1 MFAKR
6 IVLSFVVVLLLV
18 ALAATLSLAASP
30 ADEPVVPQPMPFS
43 DRYPAEVD
51 LASRA
56 DLETLVRL
64 GVDVANV
71 RTADETAL
79 FPGPD
84 DPFVPL
90 VATVYVNEREAT
102 MLAAEGLVARPI
114 FIEQPSGWPTYDQF
128 VARMLTLATNY
139 PDLVRLVSLGQSVQG
154 RELWALKLTDNP
166 DVAEDEPEVRYLS
179 TMHGIEPVGT
189 ELTLR
194 LAELLVA
201 SYGVDPDLTTMV
213 DEMEIWLMPLVNP
226 DGYMSNTYENANG
239 VNLNRDFPDRIT
251 DPVDDP
257 GGREP
262 ETQAIM
268 NWTYGRHFVMGVNY
282 HTGALVVNYPWD
294 SVPATPDYAPDDA
307 LYYDYSVGYAVRN
320 PMIWNGGFPNGVTR
334 GWEWYIIR
342 GGLQDWAYHW
352 QGEHHVTIELSNQQ
366 PPPYSQMDMYWNDNR
381 EAMLWWMR
389 RALAGARGL
398 VTDANTGDPL
408 DATVDVVQIGKL
420 VRTDPAVGDYHRLL
434 LTGTYTLTASAYCY
448 ESLSATVNVSGTEAA
463 VRNFALPPSPN
474 WTVQGTVTEEGTGLP
489 LAATIEFL
497 GSPVTTYTNPAT
509 GHYAAQL
516 CGGTYT
522 MRVSAPG
529 HRSEE
534 REIVVDGDQVQDFVL
549 EPAPCTLLVDDDAGD
564 SYETYYASAL
574 AAAGQD
580 YDLWTVAIQGN
591 PTADDLA
598 GYGRVVWLTGD
609 DYQATL
615 TSSDQ
620 AVLASYLDGGGRLFV
635 SGQDIGYDI
644 GSSTF
649 YADYLHAQYVADD
662 TNDTSLTGLE
672 FLAGADVV
680 IAGGDGANNQDYPS
694 QINPAGGSVAVY
706 DYSSGIYGGVAY
718 QDTTYGVI
726 YFAFGFEGINNA
738 PDRTEVMSRTL
749 AWLGGCSNTEYLV
762 WAGDSEI
769 AGAPGETV
777 THTFAITNMGT
788 VSDTYL
794 LALTLGDWPATLLDA
809 QMGPLDPLESGQAR
823 VVAEIPA
830 LLPGEALLA
839 SDWLTLT
846 VTSAAEPQVGAQAQ
860 GTTHAI
866 ANLSLALAVDDPC
879 REALAGQAATYTLA
893 VTNGGSYTD
902 TYDLSLSGKDWPT
915 SVTPG
920 QTPPLAPGQAAVAL
934 VRVEIPV
941 TPTELTDTVTVRAA
955 SGWDAGLYVEQE
967 LRTRAVTGLDVTLG
981 VTQTSRMGLGGQVVT
996 YSLSLQN
1003 TGDYTDTYTLSLDGT
1018 DWPSQIV
1025 PIYTGPL
1032 PPGSTV
1038 KAGFVRVEIPEGLP
1052 GESDVIT
1059 VTATSSWDAG
1069 VRSAQVLATTRL
1081 WGVYLPLVRK

>member
-1 MFAKR
+1 MSLRRIALLFA
-6 IVLSFVVVLLLV
+6 VVLLAVVLS
-18 ALAATLSLAASP
+18 ATLTLAAPP
-30 ADEPVVPQPMPFS
+30 AGEPVTPQPVASS

-51 LASRA
+51 LATRA
-56 DLETLVRL
+56 DLDTLLRL
-64 GVDVANV
+64 DIDVANV
-71 RTADETAL
+71 RRADETAL

-90 VATVYVNEREAT
+90 VATVYINEREAAA
-102 MLAAEGLVARPI
+102 LAAEGLVARPI
-114 FIEQPSGWPTYDQF
+114 VIEQPSGWPTYDQF
-128 VARMLTLATNY
+128 VARMQALATNY
-139 PDLVRLVSLGQSVQG
+139 PAIVRVVSLGQSVQG
-154 RELWALKLTDNP
+154 RELWAIKLTDNP
-166 DVAEDEPEVRYLS
+166 DVDEDEPEVRYLS

-194 LAELLVA
+194 LAELLAA

-226 DGYMSNTYENANG
+226 DGYVNNTYENANG

-257 GGREP
+257 AGREP

-268 NWTYGRHFVMGVNY
+268 NWTYGRHFVMGANY
-282 HTGALVVNYPWD
+282 HTGSLVVNYPWD

-366 PPPYSQMDMYWNDNR
+366 PPPYSQMDTYWNNNR

-398 VTDANTGDPL
+398 VTDASTGDPL
-408 DATVDVVQIGKL
+408 DAIVDVVQIGKP
-420 VRTDPAVGDYHRLL
+420 VYTDPAVGDYHRLL

-448 ESLSATVNVSGTEAA
+448 ESLSASVNVSGTEAA
-463 VRNFALPPSPN
+463 VRNFALSPSPN
-474 WTVQGTVTEEGTGLP
+474 WTVQGTVTEEGSGLP
-489 LAATIEFL
+489 LSATVEFL
-497 GSPVTTYTNPAT
+497 DSPVTVYTNPAT

-534 REIVVDGDQVQDFVL
+534 REVVVDGDQVQDFVL
-549 EPAPCTLLVDDDAGD
+549 EPAPCTLLVDDDTGD
-564 SYETYYASAL
+564 DYETYYANAL
-574 AAAGQD
+574 AAAGQE
-580 YDLWTVAIQGN
+580 YDLWTVTTQGS
-591 PTADDLA
+591 PTAADLA

-609 DYQATL
+609 DYQTTL
-615 TSSDQ
+615 TASDQ
-620 AVLASYLDGGGRLFV
+620 AALASYLDGGGRLFV

-644 GSSTF
+644 GSSPF
-649 YADYLHAQYVADD
+649 YANYLHAQYVADD
-662 TNDTSLTGLE
+662 TNDTSLTGLD

-680 IAGGDGANNQDYPS
+680 IAGGDGANNQDFPS

-718 QDTTYGVI
+718 QDATYGVV

-738 PDRTEVMSRTL
+738 ADRTEVMSRTL
-749 AWLGGCSNTEYLV
+749 AWLGGCPGTDYLV
-762 WAGDSEI
+762 WAGDSEA

-777 THTFAITNMGT
+777 THTFIITNMGT

-794 LALTLGDWPATLLDA
+794 LSLTPGNWPATLLDA
-809 QMGPLDPLESGQAR
+809 QVGPLDPLESGQAR
-823 VVAEIPA
+823 VTVEIPA

-839 SDWLTLT
+839 TDLLTLT

-860 GTTHAI
+860 GTTHAV
-866 ANLSLALAVDDPC
+866 ADLSLALAVDDPH
-879 REALAGQAATYTLA
+879 REVLPGQAVTYTLA
-893 VTNGGSYTD
+893 VTNSGSYTD
-902 TYDLSLSGKDWPT
+902 AYALSLSGNDWPT

-934 VRVEIPV
+934 VRVEVPATPAIP
-941 TPTELTDTVTVRAA
+941 TDTVTVRAA
-955 SGWDAGLYVEQE
+955 SGWDASLYAEQE

-981 VTQTSRMGLGGQVVT
+981 VTLDSQAGLGGQVVT
-996 YSLSLQN
+996 YSLILQN
-1003 TGDYTDTYTLSLDGT
+1003 SGDYTDTYTLSLDGVG
-1018 DWPSQIV
+1018 WPSQLV
-1025 PIYTGPL
+1025 PFDNGAL
-1032 PPGSTV
+1032 RPGVSV
-1038 KAGFVRVEIPEGLP
+1038 KAGFVRVEIPDGLP
-1052 GESDVIT
+1052 GERDVIT

-1069 VRSAQVLATTRL
+1069 VQSAQVLTTTRL
-1081 WGVYLPLVRK
+1081 GGVYLPLVRR